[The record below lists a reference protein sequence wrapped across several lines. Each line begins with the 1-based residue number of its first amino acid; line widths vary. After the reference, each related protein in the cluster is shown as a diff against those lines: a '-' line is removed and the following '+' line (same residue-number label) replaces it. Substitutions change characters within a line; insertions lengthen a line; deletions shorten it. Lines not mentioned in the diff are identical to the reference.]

1 MLVVKCLR
9 EYNTLRP
16 NGKTNLNTGTVSG
29 GRSLV
34 SP

>member
-1 MLVVKCLR
+1 MLVGRWLR

-16 NGKTNLNTGTVSG
+16 NGRTNLNTGTVSG